1 MADQTN
7 ALANGFQIELY
18 PAIKDGGR
26 ESRREAFG
34 DAPPLNISY
43 SCSS

>member
-1 MADQTN
+1 MTDQTN

-26 ESRREAFG
+26 ESHTEAFG
-34 DAPPLNISY
+34 DDPPLNFSHG
-43 SCSS
+43 CSS